1 MNSQEFEEKNAS
13 GSEGEPRT
21 DSPEVKKSKEVIKR
35 LGNAFSSMKIY
46 PPDNPAVKQS
56 IETFTEK
63 IKEFLDEYE
72 NLNITVEE
80 FNLSYQGEK
89 VFRDEEKM
97 KSLPF
102 LLFKDGMRELSFHKG
117 IDEKE
122 IQDFLETVKEDS
134 DLPPEDSDVINSLWM
149 KNFAHIRFIALD
161 EFLDTTIG
169 NESEEVDFKYDKE
182 AFSTGELHLT
192 AEDKRDIYKRSVAL
206 GLHLNNQRGKKEGR
220 EEITEDMA
228 LPWQHLAVDE
238 SEMPEIESMLSESRV
253 KSRLTELINLLF
265 EILFLEERH
274 DRFSATLNVLNQC
287 YKEVVHKSDFSEAF
301 LLLNHVQ
308 ELKQMLSSQFKEKE
322 KLLEKFLKKE
332 KEEYSLARLKKLF
345 QEKRIK
351 DFDSF
356 FQYLR
361 LLGPDT
367 LPLVGEIW
375 DHSEN
380 PLIRLKASDF
390 LYEIGK
396 NDIRALAYLAKDS
409 RVSLAKEVIAIMG
422 KIGGKEV
429 VRHLESFVGHPDK
442 TVKLETIQSLKKIA
456 DGASNKILIKFL
468 HDEEEEVRARAA
480 MSLKYSGDNTI
491 SISVTQL
498 AKNKDFIKRSKV
510 EKKALLNFLAKTKN
524 SEICSLLQT
533 YMKKWSI
540 LSRAKQN
547 ETRLCAVSALE
558 TMATPEAVRVL
569 KEGRHI
575 RNKKIRRACKLS
587 LRKIAQYN
595 G

>member
-1 MNSQEFEEKNAS
+1 MDSQKFEEKNAS
-13 GSEGEPRT
+13 GSEGEPKT
-21 DSPEVKKSKEVIKR
+21 DSLELKKSKEVIKR

-46 PPDNPAVKQS
+46 PPENPAVKKS

-72 NLNITVEE
+72 HLDITVEE
-80 FNLSYQGEK
+80 FDLSYKGEK
-89 VFRDEEKM
+89 VFQDEEKM

-117 IDEKE
+117 IDERE
-122 IQDFLETVKEDS
+122 IQDFLETVKADS
-134 DLPPEDSDVINSLWM
+134 DLPPDDSDVVNSLWM
-149 KNFAHIRFIALD
+149 KNFAHIRFFALD
-161 EFLDTTIG
+161 EFLNTKIG
-169 NESEEVDFKYDKE
+169 NESEEADFKCDKE
-182 AFSTGELHLT
+182 AFSKGEVNLT
-192 AEDKRDIYKRSVAL
+192 TNDKIDLYKRSVAL
-206 GLHLNNQRGKKEGR
+206 GLHLNNHRGKKESK
-220 EEITEDMA
+220 EEISEDMA
-228 LPWQHLAVDE
+228 LPWQNLAVNE
-238 SEMPEIESMLSESRV
+238 SEIPEIESMLSESRV
-253 KSRLTELINLLF
+253 KSRLSELINLLF

-308 ELKQMLSSQFKEKE
+308 ELKEMLSSQFKEKE

-332 KEEYSLARLKKLF
+332 KEEYSLTRLKKLYLDR
-345 QEKRIK
+345 RID

-390 LYEIGK
+390 LQEIGK
-396 NDIRALAYLAKDS
+396 NDIPALVYLAKDS
-409 RVSLAKEVIAIMG
+409 RVSLSKEVIAILG

-429 VRHLESFVGHPDK
+429 THHLENFVDHSNK
-442 TVKLETIQSLKKIA
+442 TIKLETIQSLKKIA
-456 DGASNKILIKFL
+456 DEASNKILVKFL
-468 HDEEEEVRARAA
+468 HDEEEEVRAMAA
-480 MSLKYSGDNTI
+480 LSLKYFGDNEI
-491 SISVTQL
+491 SGTVVQL
-498 AKNKDFIKRSKV
+498 AKNKDFNKRSRV

-524 SEICSLLQT
+524 SEICSLLQSHL
-533 YMKKWSI
+533 KKWSI

-558 TMATPEAVRVL
+558 AMATPGAVEAL
-569 KEGRHI
+569 KGGAKL
-575 RNKKIRRACKLS
+575 RNKKIRGACNLS
-587 LRKIAQYN
+587 LRKILQ
-595 G
+595 